1 MEYEPKVIQAVPG
14 EPYKVYAYFS
24 DGSVHLADVGQ
35 LVERGGV
42 FSLLKEGDFFR
53 DRLTVMNGAV
63 AWDVTGTRDET
74 KCIDLDPYEMY
85 DHCPKV
91 SDPLADAL
99 DSIRTGN
106 TIVSNP
112 DEAEG

>member
-42 FSLLKEGDFFR
+42 FNLLKEGDFFR

-91 SDPLADAL
+91 SDPLADGF

-106 TIVSNP
+106 AVVSNS